1 MTDRELIRRIQSGNR
16 EALGSLIERYYD
28 DVYRFC
34 LYLTANETDSC
45 DISQEVFFR
54 FIRHANRYQYK
65 NLKGYLLITAR
76 NLCRDYLRKREREKR
91 VELPEDMLCEK
102 KTLDELE
109 TELFINEI
117 LQQVPL
123 EQREVILL
131 RIREE
136 LKFQEIADMQ
146 GCSLSTVK
154 SRYRLGIERLRK
166 EMADYEKRG

>member
-1 MTDRELIRRIQSGNR
+1 M
-16 EALGSLIERYYD
+16 
-28 DVYRFC
+28 
-34 LYLTANETDSC
+34 
-45 DISQEVFFR
+45 
-54 FIRHANRYQYK
+54 
-65 NLKGYLLITAR
+65 
-76 NLCRDYLRKREREKR
+76 
-91 VELPEDMLCEK
+91 ELPEDMLCEK

-109 TELFINEI
+109 TTLFINEI

-166 EMADYEKRG
+166 EMADDEKRG

>member
-76 NLCRDYLRKREREKR
+76 NLCLRKKEREKR